1 MPQVIIKPYSPV
13 WQSLFQEERE
23 TILHAFAPIDVAVE
37 HIGSTSV
44 EGLASKPVID
54 ILLSASS
61 LLVIEQHIKTL
72 AKQGYTYVPK
82 YEAEI
87 PMRRYFVKSPL
98 GSLRVHLHGVQT
110 GSDIER
116 NHLIFRDALRTN
128 AALREEYQMLKL
140 RLAKEFAD
148 DKAAYTA
155 AKEPFIRAI
164 LARSEAIF
172 SSELI
177 Q

>member
-1 MPQVIIKPYSPV
+1 MPQVIIKPYSPA
-13 WQSLFQEERE
+13 WRSLFQHERE
-23 TILHAFAPIDVAVE
+23 TILHAFAPLDVAVE

-44 EGLASKPVID
+44 EGLAAKPVID

-72 AKQGYTYVPK
+72 AKQGYIYVPK

-98 GSLRVHLHGVQT
+98 GSLRVHLHGVQA

-116 NHLIFRDALRTN
+116 NHLVFRDALRTD
-128 AALREEYQMLKL
+128 AALREEYQTLKL
-140 RLAKEFAD
+140 RLAQEFAD
-148 DKAAYTA
+148 DKATYTA
-155 AKEPFIRAI
+155 AKEPFIRSV
-164 LARSEAIF
+164 LANKHIF
-172 SSELI
+172 SSE
-177 Q
+177 